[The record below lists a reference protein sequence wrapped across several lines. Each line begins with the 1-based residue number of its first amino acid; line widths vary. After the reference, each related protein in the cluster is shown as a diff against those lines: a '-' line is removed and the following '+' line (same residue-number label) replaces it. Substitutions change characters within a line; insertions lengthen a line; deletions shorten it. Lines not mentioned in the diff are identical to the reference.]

1 MSQLN
6 EFPAYQF
13 RLIRFCGVVEQPSLK
28 NNVRCLFAFILLC
41 SFGPLHVWYLA
52 KTPVLDLV
60 VTCEEIMLIQLCF
73 VMVLKF
79 NLFITYRS
87 GMYNLVEAFKR
98 ILKCIDTDDFA
109 RFVKCSELHAK
120 LLRAYVIGTSIVL
133 LLYEL
138 NAIVAS
144 ITLSL
149 QQNKVCFVTPF
160 SFPFDYQ
167 HPIVFALTFL
177 HNFDAMLVTVCT
189 SVTVDSCFSE
199 MASNLTIHFDIV
211 RERFEKLDLSAAQ
224 PYAEHQLRNV
234 ITYHREV
241 LSLAQKMVQLY
252 QQSAF
257 YLLLLVS
264 TILCLLGY
272 EFVMVSNIYKRMQ
285 VAILAS
291 IMIGQAAIY
300 TYHGSAISVK
310 SVSVADAIYGT
321 NWYDARLAVKKLV
334 YICLMRA
341 QKPVIMKSGFIEAS
355 LPTLKKILSSSASY
369 ITMLMSLEADL
380 NEKKT

>member
-13 RLIRFCGVVEQPSLK
+13 RLIRFCGVVEQPSLR

-73 VMVLKF
+73 VMLLKF

-98 ILKCIDTDDFA
+98 ILKCIDKAEFA

-160 SFPFDYQ
+160 RYLLFLCLLERSQRPVINLVLFCNSFPFDYQ

-300 TYHGSAISVK
+300 TYHGSAISAK
-310 SVSVADAIYGT
+310 VS
-321 NWYDARLAVKKLV
+321 KK
-334 YICLMRA
+334 Y
-341 QKPVIMKSGFIEAS
+341 
-355 LPTLKKILSSSASY
+355 
-369 ITMLMSLEADL
+369 
-380 NEKKT
+380 N